1 MANPQHL
8 EIVKAGAK
16 AIRAWRQE
24 TPNVALNLFAA
35 DLAKIDLRGVNLTEA
50 DLTNADLGWA
60 DLTGALL
67 SQAKLNNARLS
78 GARLNQARLIGA
90 SLHQADMRHA
100 NLTKA
105 NLRYADLRGANLN
118 DANLTGIKLR
128 GANLQGADLSE
139 SNLTWAKLIDAN
151 LNETDLRDAQ
161 CGWTVFADVDLSTAR
176 GLDTVLHRGPS
187 SVGVDSLTK
196 SNGRIAPEFLR
207 GCGLFPWQIAQSRLG
222 DPALSA
228 DEIREL
234 QDEVTQQRI
243 GAASFRGGVFIAH
256 SVNDAEFVDKLYQRL
271 RDAGIS
277 VWLDGHETET
287 SPLQKRPVQKQI
299 SAAIHDAD
307 SVILVLSAA
316 SSENDWVEHELEGA
330 RRRELS
336 AQRDLL
342 CPVALDDSWKARLI
356 DTSWKAKLED
366 VLWRHNKTKNVMDF
380 SGWRTDDFE
389 KLFPVLLEN
398 LSIRREPAG
407 GATT

>member
-1 MANPQHL
+1 MANPQHV

-67 SQAKLNNARLS
+67 SQAKLNSARLS

-90 SLHQADMRHA
+90 TLHQADLRHA

-128 GANLQGADLSE
+128 GAMIQGADLSE
-139 SNLTWAKLIDAN
+139 TNLTWAKLIDA
-151 LNETDLRDAQ
+151 DLRDADLTSAQ
-161 CGWTVFADVDLSTAR
+161 CGWTVFADVDLSTTR
-176 GLDTVLHRGPS
+176 GLDTVVHRGPS
-187 SVGVDSLTK
+187 SVGIDTLAK
-196 SNGRIAPEFLR
+196 SSGRISAEFLR
-207 GCGLFPWQIAQSRLG
+207 GCGLSPWQITQSQLC
-222 DPALSA
+222 DPALQV
-228 DEIREL
+228 DQIRKI
-234 QDEVTQQRI
+234 QQEVTAQRT
-243 GAASFRGGVFIAH
+243 AAADYRGGVFIAY
-256 SVNDAEFVDKLYQRL
+256 SLNDSEFVNKLYHRL
-271 RDAGIS
+271 REEGIAA
-277 VWLDGHETET
+277 WLDGHETES
-287 SPLQKRPVQKQI
+287 SPLQKRPVHKQI

-307 SVILVLSAA
+307 TVVLVLSAA
-316 SSENDWVEHELEGA
+316 STDNDWVEHELEAA

-336 AQRDLL
+336 AQRDVL

-380 SGWRTDDFE
+380 SQWRSKEFDS
-389 KLFPVLLEN
+389 LFPLLLEN
-398 LSIRREPAG
+398 LNIRRAPAG
-407 GATT
+407 AGAS